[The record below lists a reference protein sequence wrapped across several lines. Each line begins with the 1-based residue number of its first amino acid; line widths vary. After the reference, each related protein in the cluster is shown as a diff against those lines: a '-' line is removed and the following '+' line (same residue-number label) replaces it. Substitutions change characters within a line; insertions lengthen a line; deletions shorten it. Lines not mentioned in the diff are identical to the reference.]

1 MLTSLI
7 VMSIAL
13 EALENGKN
21 THKSRVLLGFRG
33 GFGVFGPWS
42 KVLDG
47 MLAVASGKS
56 RDGTRWFGR
65 GKLAISGKLSIL
77 AWDLFLTDYDFAG

>member
-1 MLTSLI
+1 
-7 VMSIAL
+7 MSIAL

-33 GFGVFGPWS
+33 GFGVFGPCRGFRKRTGRH
-42 KVLDG
+42 KV
-47 MLAVASGKS
+47 A
-56 RDGTRWFGR
+56 RQ

-77 AWDLFLTDYDFAG
+77 ATGFIMTAYDFAG